1 MKNENAKY
9 LANFL
14 TDNGTYME
22 YPFESNSLSK
32 LYHDIRRVAQGNS
45 CGEEVR
51 FWILDVKKNVK
62 KWFSIS
68 RDGKRAKS
76 CGTEQ
81 LMEW

>member
-22 YPFESNSLSK
+22 YPFESNCLSK

-51 FWILDVKKNVK
+51 FWILDVKENTKYHYA
-62 KWFSIS
+62 IS
-68 RDGKRAKS
+68 RDGKRAKK
-76 CGTEQ
+76 CGETQE
-81 LMEW
+81 MVW

>member
-1 MKNENAKY
+1 MKNFK
-9 LANFL
+9 ANFK
-14 TDNGTYME
+14 TANGTYMAID
-22 YPFESNSLSK
+22 FENNSFAK
-32 LYHDIRRVAQGNS
+32 IYKDVKDVAKGNS
-45 CGEEVR
+45 CGEEVY
-51 FWILDVKKNVK
+51 FWIIDVKKNVK